1 MKKIAIWAL
10 PLAATFALTGCSGLL
25 GSDNKESV
33 QPRQAATPETSA
45 SESTEAPPLSDTT
58 PAAETTTDSGF
69 STDAGPNHSASA
81 DQLSADELTEVAG
94 AIESY
99 NGQSAIKIVGDV
111 ESKALAAQSEKQLA
125 SSEVIPA
132 VCAVYSAA
140 AGSDMISHLNIITA
154 TFAGDSNDAGVSV
167 SLGSYD
173 DPADVQTMIGKAK
186 TSSENC
192 SSFTMTVLS
201 QTVTATVEELPATT
215 NAATTIGTV
224 ADLKSG
230 EQYAKNLIVSGYDGV
245 NTVSVSISEPK
256 DLDTARAK
264 AEEYVDQGLLH
275 IAGY

>member
-1 MKKIAIWAL
+1 MSKTAFWAL
-10 PLAATFALTGCSGLL
+10 PLAATFVLTGCSGLR
-25 GSDNKESV
+25 GSPDKESV
-33 QPRQAATPETSA
+33 KPSPASTPEATT
-45 SESTEAPPLSDTT
+45 SESAEAPPLSDTT
-58 PAAETTTDSGF
+58 QAAQTTTDSGF
-69 STDAGPNHSASA
+69 AMDAGPNHSTSA
-81 DQLSADELTEVAG
+81 DQLSAEELTEVAG

-99 NGQSAIKIVGDV
+99 NGQSAITIVGDV
-111 ESKALAAQSEKQLA
+111 ENKALAAQSEKQLA
-125 SSEVIPA
+125 SSEVVPA
-132 VCAVYSAA
+132 VCAMYSAA

-154 TFAGDSNDAGVSV
+154 TFAGDSNDAGMSV

-201 QTVTATVEELPATT
+201 QAVTATAKDLPATT
-215 NAATTIGTV
+215 NAAITIGTV

-275 IAGY
+275 ITGY